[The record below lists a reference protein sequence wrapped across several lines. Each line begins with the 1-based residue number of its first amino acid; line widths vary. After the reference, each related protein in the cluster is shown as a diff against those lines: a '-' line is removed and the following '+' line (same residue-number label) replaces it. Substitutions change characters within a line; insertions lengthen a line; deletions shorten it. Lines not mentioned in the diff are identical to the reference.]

1 MKRLNWKV
9 LFAALCMVVSFSAC
23 DGDDDKNNEQALLQ
37 GTWIVESFPTDNEA
51 LNALCPMVSTF
62 INLEQTTFTYTADG
76 KLNIHL
82 VPANG
87 EASDYA
93 ATYALGDKKLTL
105 QVEAYPLTLDVV
117 SITEKT
123 MKLETTISPQMLAI
137 LMLTIQEA
145 YPEIGGMLEGL
156 VGDSLEKGLK
166 ITINQVKK

>member
-1 MKRLNWKV
+1 MKKLNWKV

-23 DGDDDKNNEQALLQ
+23 DSDDDKNNEQNLLQ

-76 KLNIHL
+76 KLNIH
-82 VPANG
+82 VAPANG
-87 EASDYA
+87 EASDHVG
-93 ATYALGDKKLTL
+93 TYTYGDKKLAL
-105 QVEAYPLTLDVV
+105 QIDVYPLTLDVI
-117 SITEKT
+117 SITDKA
-123 MKLETTISPQMLAI
+123 MKLETTISPQMLGV
-137 LMLTIQEA
+137 LVLVIQEA

-156 VGDSLEKGLK
+156 IGDSLQKGLK